1 MGTIG
6 ATISEVAGLGAG
18 SAAGGPFRVVARR
31 VGTLRVGA
39 LRVGAWDAEVFG
51 ARAEAGE
58 AFAEDVS
65 VLRFAI

>member
-31 VGTLRVGA
+31 VGA

-51 ARAEAGE
+51 ARAGAGE